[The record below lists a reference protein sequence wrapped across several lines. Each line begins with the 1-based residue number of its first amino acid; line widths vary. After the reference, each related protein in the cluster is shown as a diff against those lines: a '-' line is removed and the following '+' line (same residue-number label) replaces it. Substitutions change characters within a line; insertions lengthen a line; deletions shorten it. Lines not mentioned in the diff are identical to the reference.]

1 MKKVAIVQSNYI
13 PWKGY
18 FDLIASVDEFIV
30 FDEMQY
36 TRRDWRNR
44 NRIKT
49 PNGVQWLT
57 VPVQVKGKY
66 LQRIS
71 ETRINDPEWARA
83 HWRTLRQFYAN
94 ASHFSDYA
102 DRFEELYRGTR
113 HEYLSKVNVTFI
125 RAICEILGIRTVIKD
140 CTEYQLIDGKSER
153 LASLCT
159 QAGGTEY
166 VCGPST
172 REYMDTTVFEQAG
185 LTLTWFD
192 YSGYPEY
199 PQLWGDFEHSVTIL
213 DLLFNCGGEAHK
225 YMKFVG
231 GSRTV

>member
-18 FDLIASVDEFIV
+18 FDLIAFVDEFIV

-71 ETRINDPEWARA
+71 ETRINDPE
-83 HWRTLRQFYAN
+83 
-94 ASHFSDYA
+94 
-102 DRFEELYRGTR
+102 
-113 HEYLSKVNVTFI
+113 
-125 RAICEILGIRTVIKD
+125 
-140 CTEYQLIDGKSER
+140 LIDDKSER

-172 REYMDTTVFEQAG
+172 REYMDPTVFKQAG
-185 LTLTWFD
+185 LTLSWFD

-213 DLLFNCGGEAHK
+213 DLLFNCGGEAQK